1 MELALSCGY
10 RHFDCAEAYLNEKEV
25 GEGLKSKIQDGTV
38 TREEVFV
45 TSKVSVVCRSNAYYG
60 D

>member
-1 MELALSCGY
+1 MSCGY